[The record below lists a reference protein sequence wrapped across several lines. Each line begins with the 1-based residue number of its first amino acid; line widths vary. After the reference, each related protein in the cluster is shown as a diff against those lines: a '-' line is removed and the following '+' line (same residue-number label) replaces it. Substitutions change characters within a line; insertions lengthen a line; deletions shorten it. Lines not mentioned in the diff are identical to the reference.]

1 MPLNLSNPIDPG
13 PCLYVVATPIG
24 NLADITLRAIDV
36 LTQVDLIAAED
47 TRLTQRL
54 LTAHGIQNKLISY
67 HEHNENRR
75 TPELIDKL
83 VEGLRIA
90 LVSDAGTPMVS
101 DPGYRLIATAVERG
115 IPVVPIPGV
124 SAAITALS
132 ASGLATD
139 SFIFIGFPARKKN
152 KRMQQLQTLTEV
164 TETLIFYQSPSRIA
178 LFIAELQEVMGDR
191 TSVLARELTKLH
203 EEFIRGPLSQIQ
215 AELAAKPAIK
225 GECTLLV
232 QGATKD
238 DIPDEADLESL
249 VGQALARSEQPIAE
263 MARTLSRRWGIP
275 KNRIYDLA
283 LKLKKKD

>member
-1 MPLNLSNPIDPG
+1 MPLNLSNPIDSG
-13 PCLYVVATPIG
+13 SCLYVVATPIG

-139 SFIFIGFPARKKN
+139 SFMFIGFPARKKN
-152 KRMQQLQTLTEV
+152 KRMQQLQTLAEV

-203 EEFIRGPLSQIQ
+203 EEFIRGPLSQIH
-215 AELAAKPAIK
+215 AELAARLVIK

-249 VGQALARSEQPIAE
+249 VGQALARSEQPIGE